1 MNGGRTAFAQVFE
14 EITSAEGPSR
24 ESIRAAFEAIL
35 AGAWTP
41 VQVAGFAIAL
51 RMRSEDAATLVAAA
65 EAMRAVMV
73 PVEHGLPAVMDTC
86 GTGGDGLGTLNVST
100 AAALVVAACGAPV
113 AKHGGRSVS
122 SQSGSADVL
131 EALGV
136 ALCVPPERQ
145 AEVLREAQI
154 AFLFAPAHHPAMR
167 VCAAARRE
175 LAARTIFNA
184 LGPLANP
191 ARATHQLLGVYS
203 EVLCPVIA
211 RAVEDLGVKRAW
223 IVRGAD
229 GLDEVSPFVET
240 HVTEVREGAII
251 ERVITPEMF
260 GLRRSPRGVLDGGSA
275 EENAGAIASI
285 LRGEPHPARD
295 AVVLNAAAALAV
307 FWEIDDARSYPL
319 LASEAAAAIDM
330 GAAEEKL
337 DALRSASLRIRAAA

>member
-1 MNGGRTAFAQVFE
+1 MSAGRATFARVFE

-24 ESIRAAFEAIL
+24 ETIRFAFEAIL

-51 RMRSEDAATLVAAA
+51 RMRGEDASTLVAAA

-73 PVEHGLPAVMDTC
+73 PVRHNLPAVLDTC
-86 GTGGDGLGTLNVST
+86 GTGGDGFGTLNVST

-136 ALCVPPERQ
+136 ALDVPPERQ
-145 AEVLREAQI
+145 AEVLRAARI

-175 LAARTIFNA
+175 LAVRTIFNA

-203 EVLCPVIA
+203 EVLCPVVA
-211 RAVEDLGVKRAW
+211 RALEDLGVRRAW
-223 IVRGAD
+223 VVRGAD

-240 HVTEVREGAII
+240 YVTEVRDGSILA
-251 ERVITPEMF
+251 RVIEPETF
-260 GLRRSPRGVLDGGSA
+260 GLRRSPPGAIDGGSA
-275 EENAGAIASI
+275 AENADAILSI

-295 AVVLNAAAALAV
+295 AVILNAAAALAV
-307 FWEIDDARSYPL
+307 FREIDDTRAYPA
-319 LASEAAAAIDM
+319 LAAEAAAAIDG
-330 GAAEEKL
+330 GAAEAKL
-337 DALRSASLRIRAAA
+337 YALRAASQRIRVAA